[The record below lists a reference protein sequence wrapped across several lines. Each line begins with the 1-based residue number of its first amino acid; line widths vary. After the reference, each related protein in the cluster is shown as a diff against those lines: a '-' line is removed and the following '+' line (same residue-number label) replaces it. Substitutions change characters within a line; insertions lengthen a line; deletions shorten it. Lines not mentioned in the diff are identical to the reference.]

1 MNKRIDIVDALRG
14 IASLAVCWLH
24 MTQLYPKDNIVHL
37 SGKYGGLGV
46 EMFFVISGFI
56 IPFALYKSDYRVTK
70 DWHTFIKKR
79 IIRIDP
85 PYLVAAIMA
94 AILTYLAA
102 MTPGYRGEEIN
113 FSSMQF
119 LLHLGYLNAIF
130 DYKWFN
136 PVFWTL
142 AIEFQYYLLIS
153 IVFPIISAKTIF
165 RSVGIISLCCF
176 AFIIPSDIFVFKYLC
191 LFSVGI
197 VTFQYF
203 AKIIGVREYLLVLTL
218 TSILLILSLG
228 IIAAV
233 TGILTALAIAFV
245 RIEKIR
251 IFHFLGAI
259 SYSLYLVHLPIGAR
273 FVNIL
278 KRFVT
283 TDFEYLLVS
292 LCGVL
297 VSIVAAFLVYNYIEK
312 PAQKWSSRIK
322 YRRDNPLTNKKTA
335 TPVGTYK
342 K

>member
-1 MNKRIDIVDALRG
+1 MKKRIYIVDALRG

-24 MTQLYPKDNIVHL
+24 MTQLYPKDNIIHL

-46 EMFFVISGFI
+46 YMFFVISGFI
-56 IPFALYKSDYRVTK
+56 IPFALYKSDYRVSK
-70 DWHTFIKKR
+70 EWHIFIIKR

-85 PYLVAAIMA
+85 PYFVAALMA
-94 AILTYLAA
+94 ALVTYFAA
-102 MTPGYRGEEIN
+102 LSPGYQGTEPD
-113 FSSMQF
+113 FSTTQF
-119 LLHLGYLNAIF
+119 LLHLGYLNAFF

-142 AIEFQYYLLIS
+142 AIEFQFYLLIS
-153 IVFPIISAKTIF
+153 IVFPIISEKSVI
-165 RSVGIISLCCF
+165 RSVGIIILCFF
-176 AFIIPSDIFVFKYLC
+176 AFIVPSDIFVFKYLC

-203 AKIIGVREYLLVLTL
+203 AKIIDVREYILAMTL
-218 TSILLILSLG
+218 TSVLLILSLG
-228 IIAAV
+228 IITAI
-233 TGILTALAIAFV
+233 TGVITALAIAFV

-273 FVNIL
+273 VVNIL

-283 TDFEYLLVS
+283 TDIEYFFVS

-297 VSIVAAFLVYNYIEK
+297 VSIFAAFLFYNYIEK
-312 PAQKWSSRIK
+312 PAQEWSSRIK
-322 YRRDNPLTNKKTA
+322 YRRNNDFVNKKQSL
-335 TPVGTYK
+335 P
-342 K
+342 